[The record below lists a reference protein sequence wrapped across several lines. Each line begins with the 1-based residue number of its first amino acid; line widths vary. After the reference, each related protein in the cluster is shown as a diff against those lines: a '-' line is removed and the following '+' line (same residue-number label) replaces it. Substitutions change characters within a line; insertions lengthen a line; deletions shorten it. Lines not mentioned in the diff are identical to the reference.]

1 MKKNLFII
9 STLLFLALPMLMNAQ
24 EIEFPELDKSPM
36 DAAHFPD
43 GSAYTN
49 YLAEDSPNRRAKIK
63 VLYSRPYKKGRNVF
77 GDVVK
82 FGEEWR
88 VGANECNEIT
98 FYNDVEIDGTTLSRG
113 TYSMFADVQQKHW
126 DLKFSKQLFI
136 AGTKGRDKTQDVLTT
151 RIMTSS
157 TKSEV
162 EQFTI
167 GFQKV
172 NDDATNLIF
181 EWDNTRAVLP
191 INMNAAVMDGED
203 KSPMDLAHYPLRSK
217 YQNFLKPEEVDANK
231 PQMRVA
237 YSRPQMKG
245 RKIFGDLVKF
255 GDMWRLGANQTT
267 LISFY
272 ENVNIG
278 GVDIR
283 KGTYGLFAMV
293 NDGEWEFI
301 VHNNTQSWGSY
312 KHDAEDNIV
321 TVKAATTKTPTT
333 LEALSVT
340 YEDKGNNNVDVI
352 FGWENT
358 MARLPVMVKK

>member
-49 YLAEDSPNRRAKIK
+49 YLPEDSPNRRAKIK
-63 VLYSRPYKKGRNVF
+63 VLYSRPYKKGRKVF
-77 GDVVK
+77 GELVK

-98 FYNDVEIDGTTLSRG
+98 FYSDVEIDGTTLPRG
-113 TYSMFADVQQKHW
+113 TYSMFADVTEKYW

-136 AGTKGRDKTQDVLTT
+136 AGTRDRDKSQDVLMT

-157 TKSEV
+157 TKKEV

-181 EWDNTRAVLP
+181 EWENTRAVLP

-203 KSPMDLAHYPLRSK
+203 KSPMDLAHYPPRSK

-245 RKIFGDLVKF
+245 RKIFGELLKY
-255 GDMWRLGANQTT
+255 GEMWRLGANQTT

-283 KGTYGLFAMV
+283 KGTYGLFAVV
-293 NDGEWEFI
+293 NDGNWEFI
-301 VHNNTQSWGSY
+301 VHKNTTSWGSY
-312 KHDAEDNIV
+312 KHDPEDNIV
-321 TVKAATTKTPTT
+321 TVKAMTAKTPTT